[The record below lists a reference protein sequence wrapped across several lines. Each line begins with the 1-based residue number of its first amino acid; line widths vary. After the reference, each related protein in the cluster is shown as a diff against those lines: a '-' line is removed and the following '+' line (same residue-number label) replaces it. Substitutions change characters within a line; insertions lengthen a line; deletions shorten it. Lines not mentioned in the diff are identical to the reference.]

1 MAPRPRRKKA
11 ALPRQDREFKLRL
24 PPDVAARIEQK
35 AAAEQ
40 RPQNRIVI
48 NELAAFP
55 GMERA
60 AKLEDLI
67 RQLETVILRHSAR
80 ITWLDLSHEL
90 LAAVDGVL
98 AAEGAELHAAVDKL
112 RIVRRAITL
121 TEQAQKRSSP

>member
-1 MAPRPRRKKA
+1 
-11 ALPRQDREFKLRL
+11 
-24 PPDVAARIEQK
+24 
-35 AAAEQ
+35 
-40 RPQNRIVI
+40 
-48 NELAAFP
+48 
-55 GMERA
+55 MERA